1 MDKIGDPIR
10 EQVLSLAREQGYDGE
25 IADDASLILS
35 GLLDSFAVLRLVV
48 FMEKTFG
55 INFADEHFDQNIF
68 DTIAGMTAFVIARC
82 VFQ

>member
-1 MDKIGDPIR
+1 MDEIR
-10 EQVLSLAREQGYDGE
+10 SRIKDNVLSLAREQGYEGE
-25 IADDASLILS
+25 IADDASLIIS

-68 DTIAGMTAFVIARC
+68 DTIAGMAAFVIARKGA
-82 VFQ
+82 